1 MALAASRTDAGRD
14 LVADAR
20 EAADAAEALLADAT
34 LAVRRRV
41 TRDGKVA
48 ARLIDREQ
56 RATHGLAWLATYA
69 QAVRQLA
76 AYAERMRAAGRLGAV
91 EDLVVRVGLGEYL
104 AQMIGG
110 IPMSQG
116 EFARPSDLG
125 LAAAAVAARATPC
138 GRR

>member
-1 MALAASRTDAGRD
+1 MAVAASRTDPGRD
-14 LVADAR
+14 LVAGAR
-20 EAADAAEALLADAT
+20 EATAAAEALLADAT

-41 TRDGKVA
+41 PRDGEIA

-76 AYAERMRAAGRLGAV
+76 AYAERMREAGRFGAV
-91 EDLVVRVGLGEYL
+91 EDLVVRIGLGEDI

-110 IPMSQG
+110 
-116 EFARPSDLG
+116 
-125 LAAAAVAARATPC
+125 
-138 GRR
+138 